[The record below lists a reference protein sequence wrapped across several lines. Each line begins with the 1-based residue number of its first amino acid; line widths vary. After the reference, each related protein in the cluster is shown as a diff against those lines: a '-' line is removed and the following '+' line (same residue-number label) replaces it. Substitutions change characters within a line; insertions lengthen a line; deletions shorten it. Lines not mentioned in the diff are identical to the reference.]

1 MKLFPYQ
8 QKIVDE
14 QYKDSIALF
23 MDMGTGKTYVSM
35 GMFQKS
41 KCSKLLVVCLATKV
55 DDWQRDVS
63 NELGLKT
70 TSLNKGTKR
79 NRKILKEEND
89 ALVISF
95 ESSWR
100 LKELLDWVDNDTYI
114 IIDESHKLKN
124 HKSKVGKFA
133 RKLGDKT
140 KYKSILTGTPQS
152 RGYVDYY
159 NQFRFLGITDMS
171 YKEFEDRYCEIALI
185 KWSGFP
191 VKEIVGYKNTDELD
205 SLINDNAI
213 YYERDINDEFIPSE
227 MTVKFK
233 KIRKYNQI
241 KKDRVYEDKSGEM
254 HLFDTTGSL
263 MHATRQLASGYLKG
277 DNLNDSKIKWVKDF
291 VESYDGRI
299 VIFYNY
305 NRELEMLEDALKDEP
320 YSIYNGSIKDLTRF
334 KEDAQGIALVNYGSG
349 STGINEL
356 VISNVEIHYS
366 VTTSYI
372 DFVQAKKRIDRIGQT
387 KKPLYY
393 YLVME
398 NTIDSKILESLKKGL
413 DFDEKMFEKYMEAK

>member
-8 QKIVDE
+8 QKIVDDH
-14 QYKDSIALF
+14 YKDSIALF

-41 KCSKLLVVCLATKV
+41 QCSKLLVVCLATKV

-63 NELGLKT
+63 NELNLKT

-79 NRKILKEEND
+79 NRKLLKENND

-100 LKELLDWVDNDTYI
+100 LEELLDWVDNDTYI
-114 IIDESHKLKN
+114 IVDESHKLKN

-133 RKLGDKT
+133 SKLGDQT
-140 KYKSILTGTPQS
+140 NYKSILTGTPQS

-159 NQFRFLGITDMS
+159 NQFKFLGIMDMT
-171 YKEFEDRYCEIALI
+171 YKEFEDKYCKIALI
-185 KWSGFP
+185 TWSGFP
-191 VKEIVGYKNTDELD
+191 VKEIVGYKNTKELD

-227 MTVKFK
+227 MTVEFK

-254 HLFDTTGSL
+254 HLFDTSGSL

-291 VESYDGRI
+291 VESYNGRI

-320 YSIYNGSIKDLTRF
+320 YSIYNGTIKDLTRF
-334 KEDAQGIALVNYGSG
+334 KEDDQGIALVNYASG
-349 STGINEL
+349 STGINDL
-356 VISNVEIHYS
+356 VISNVEIHFS

-398 NTIDSKILESLKKGL
+398 NTIDSKILESLKEGL
-413 DFDEKMFEKYMEAK
+413 DFDEKMFEKYMEAN